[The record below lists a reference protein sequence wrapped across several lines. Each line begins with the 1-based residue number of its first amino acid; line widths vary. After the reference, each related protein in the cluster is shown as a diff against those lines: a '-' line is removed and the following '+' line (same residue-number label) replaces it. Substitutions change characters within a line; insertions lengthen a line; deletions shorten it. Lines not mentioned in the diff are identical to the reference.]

1 MTARM
6 PHSAPFDRSIP
17 SQPRPLDNL
26 VKLGANA
33 AHGRLRGR
41 SDVDEVSMRHF
52 AKMLAASAFTALMVA
67 PVLAQTPKD
76 TVVMAKQID
85 DIITLDPAEAFEFSG
100 VEVGANVY
108 DKLVGVDLADGNKI
122 VGELA
127 QSWTVS
133 PDQMTYTFKL
143 RPGVKF
149 HSGNALTAADV
160 VYSIQRAVTLNKSP
174 GFILAQFG
182 LNKDTVL
189 DKVKAPDDATVVI
202 TVSKPFAPT
211 FFLNCL
217 TSGVASV
224 VDSKLVKANEK
235 DGDWGNGWLKLNSAG
250 SGAYKVRAY
259 RPNEQ
264 YALDANEGWY
274 KGAPKNKRVI
284 VRHVAEP
291 ASQRLLLEKGDIDM
305 ARNLS
310 KDQLAGVR
318 GNKDIDIVQGDKGYI
333 LYLGLNQKNPNLAKP
348 EVREALKY
356 LVDYAAIEKN
366 IVEGTY
372 KGHESFLPKGFLGA
386 IDDKPY
392 SLNLAKAKELLAK
405 AGLPNGFTVTMDVR
419 SVSPITDIAQ
429 AIQASWAQA
438 GVKLELIP
446 GDGKQTLTKYRAR
459 THDIYIG
466 QWGPGYLDPHTNAET
481 FAINEN
487 NGEDAKSK
495 TLAWRNAWDI
505 PEMTKVTQANVLES
519 DAAKRGAVYGEIQ
532 REHQKVSPF
541 VIMFQ
546 QIEVTAQRKG
556 VKGWVIGPSSDTNF
570 YAPITKG

>member
-1 MTARM
+1 
-6 PHSAPFDRSIP
+6 
-17 SQPRPLDNL
+17 
-26 VKLGANA
+26 
-33 AHGRLRGR
+33 
-41 SDVDEVSMRHF
+41 MRHV
-52 AKMLAASAFTALMVA
+52 AKLMAASAFAVLMASTAQ
-67 PVLAQTPKD
+67 AQTPKD
-76 TVVMAKQID
+76 TIVMAKQID
-85 DIITLDPAEAFEFSG
+85 DIITLDPGEAFEFSG
-100 VEVGANVY
+100 VEVGANIY
-108 DKLVGVDLADGNKI
+108 DKLIGVDLKNGNAL

-133 PDQMTYTFKL
+133 PDNLTYTFKL

-149 HSGNALTAADV
+149 HSGNPLTAADV
-160 VYSIQRAVTLNKSP
+160 VYSFQRAVTMNKSP
-174 GFILAQFG
+174 GFILTQFG
-182 LNKDTVL
+182 IDKDSVL
-189 DKVKAPDDATVVI
+189 EKVKAADDLTVVV

-217 TSGVASV
+217 TSGVASI
-224 VDSKLVKANEK
+224 VDAKLVKANEK

-264 YALDANEGWY
+264 YALEANESWY
-274 KGAPKNKRVI
+274 RGAPKTKRII

-291 ASQRLLLEKGDIDM
+291 ASQRLLLEKGDIDI

-310 KDQLAGVR
+310 KDQLAAVK
-318 GNKDIDIVQGDKGYI
+318 GNANVGIVQGDKGYI

-356 LVDYAAIEKN
+356 LVDYDSIERN

-372 KGHESFLPKGFLGA
+372 KGHEAFLPKGFLGA

-392 SLNLAKAKELLAK
+392 KLDVAKAKELLAK

-419 SVSPITDIAQ
+419 SVNPITDIAQ
-429 AIQASWAQA
+429 AIQSTWAQA

-466 QWGPGYLDPHTNAET
+466 QWGPDYLDPHTNAET

-519 DAAKRGAVYGEIQ
+519 DATKRAAVYGTLQ

-546 QIEVTAQRKG
+546 QVEVSAGRKG
-556 VKGWVIGPSSDTNF
+556 IDGWVIGPTSDTNF
-570 YAPITKG
+570 YAPIVKN

>member
-1 MTARM
+1 MRVALRDGCDLLDTAAIWLQI
-6 PHSAPFDRSIP
+6 APQRAP
-17 SQPRPLDNL
+17 ERPQHRIM
-26 VKLGANA
+26 GI
-33 AHGRLRGR
+33 
-41 SDVDEVSMRHF
+41 SMRHV
-52 AKMLAASAFTALMVA
+52 AKLMAASAFAVLMASTAQ
-67 PVLAQTPKD
+67 AQTPKD
-76 TVVMAKQID
+76 TIVMAKQID

-100 VEVGANVY
+100 VEVVTNLY
-108 DKLVGVDLADGNKI
+108 DKLIGVDLKNNNALI
-122 VGELA
+122 GELA

-133 PDQMTYTFKL
+133 PDNLTYTFKL

-149 HSGNALTAADV
+149 HSGNPLTAADV
-160 VYSIQRAVTLNKSP
+160 VYSFQRAVTLNKSP
-174 GFILAQFG
+174 GFILTQFG
-182 LNKDTVL
+182 LTKDTVL
-189 DKVKAPDDATVVI
+189 DKVKAADDHTVVI
-202 TVSKPFAPT
+202 TVSKPFAPS

-217 TSGVASV
+217 TSGVASI

-235 DGDWGNGWLKLNSAG
+235 DGDWGNGWLKLASAG

-274 KGAPKNKRVI
+274 KGAPKTKRVI

-291 ASQRLLLEKGDIDM
+291 ASQRLLLEKGDIDI

-310 KDQLAGVR
+310 KDQLAAVK
-318 GNKDIDIVQGDKGYI
+318 GNANVEIVQGDKGYI

-348 EVREALKY
+348 EVREALKW
-356 LVDYAAIEKN
+356 LVDYDAIEKN

-372 KGHESFLPKGFLGA
+372 KGHEAFLPKGFLGA

-392 SLNLAKAKELLAK
+392 KLDVAKAKELLAK
-405 AGLPNGFTVTMDVR
+405 AGLPNGFTVTIDTR
-419 SVSPITDIAQ
+419 SVNPITDITQ
-429 AIQASWAQA
+429 AIQSTWAQA
-438 GVKLELIP
+438 GIKLEIIP

-466 QWGPGYLDPHTNAET
+466 QWGPDYLDPHTNAET

-505 PEMTKVTQANVLES
+505 PEMTKVTQANVLET
-519 DAAKRGAVYGEIQ
+519 DAAKRAAVYGDLQ
-532 REHQKVSPF
+532 RQHQKVSPF

-546 QIEVTAQRKG
+546 QVEVSAQRKN
-556 VKGWVIGPSSDTNF
+556 VDNWVIGPSSDTNF
-570 YAPITKG
+570 YAPIAKN